1 MSEKPKSRVV
11 EFTEEIV
18 RQKFF
23 NATELTSKFSILV
36 SEQDLLRLEFFAKI
50 LGFKRAE
57 FAREL
62 IKQSLVDIE
71 KHYNLGMDY
80 YVALNDARSIEDLEN
95 FIEKILPIGTVER
108 TTSKKGKEFKKESE
122 LTKEHFDL

>member
-1 MSEKPKSRVV
+1 MSDKPKSRVV

-23 NATELTSKFSILV
+23 HAADLTSKFSILL
-36 SEQDLLRLEFFAKI
+36 SEQDLLRLEFFAKT
-50 LGFKRAE
+50 LGLKRAE

-71 KHYNLGMDY
+71 QHYNLGMDY
-80 YVALNDARSIEDLEN
+80 YVALNDAESVDDLEP
-95 FIEKILPIGTVER
+95 FIKKILPIGTVEM
-108 TTSKKGKEFKKESE
+108 TTSKKGKELKKESE